1 MLLRIRLSHLFLNVL
16 TWAITINMVVFN
28 AISSSSQKS

>member
-1 MLLRIRLSHLFLNVL
+1 MLLRIRFHHLFLNVL
-16 TWAITINMVVFN
+16 TWAITIKMVVFN